1 MRILRTLLIGLVILW
16 GLLALLV
23 RTATPFMVEYRGQL
37 ASQLSE
43 QLGAPVTI
51 GDLRAR
57 WYGLHPLLEIHDIV
71 VGRTSERLHIGRA
84 TLDLSAKDWLFGSL
98 LDALRITVERMQLT
112 LVREASGQVRL
123 EGFGPLFQGSGLPLP
138 RRLHLVDTQVVW
150 VDRRANTPPVSIDD
164 VDLVAVRRDAS
175 LRLRGSLDT
184 RAGRAD
190 LWARV
195 HGSLTSTDWRGESY
209 LRVDGLD
216 IARFFAP
223 YIPRSYGLRGMDVDL
238 ESWTDWQAAAPT
250 HSQGRV
256 EIRGL
261 DLRPAPAD
269 GGPLQVAQ
277 AAGQFTFD
285 RDANGWRAGLHELQL
300 TASGRPW
307 PLGDLA
313 LASAPLPAG
322 GHRIRA
328 AADFLRIQDVIDI
341 LEVRQPWPG
350 LHEALAGLRPRGEL
364 RNLRLQAVLAPGRT
378 EWRAMADFEGIA
390 AEPSG
395 GIPGVDGLRGRLH
408 LQPDH
413 LRLELASRDA
423 VVHLPQLF
431 REPLALRALDGR
443 LDLLLHDGGWRLHSH
458 RIRAD
463 GPDIATRTRIDLRAH
478 AGRRPWIDLQT
489 DFHDADAALVKRYFP
504 AGVLGEGLL
513 SWLDRAFVSGRVR
526 SGTALLHGPL
536 QDFPFE
542 TSRNGTFRTA
552 FAVEELVL
560 DYHPEWPQL
569 EQLDANVVFH
579 GSEVTIEA
587 DSGRIYDSRVTD
599 TRAHIASL
607 RPPNGIEIQGQVEGP
622 LQDILKLLQE
632 DALRE
637 RFGEFAAAMR
647 GTGETRLALDFT
659 APLSTDGPRSLDGR
673 LHFDD
678 ATLALTA
685 WDLVLDRVRGELDF
699 TLDGLSAKGVSGRAL
714 RAPVTLDVLS
724 TSEGA
729 TRIRTRGTFTVPNI
743 ARQLPSLPLQT
754 AGGKAAFVV
763 DVDLPADRT
772 AGDSPTLLTV
782 SSDLR
787 GMNIDLPAPI
797 GKTAAESRSL
807 TVSVPLGGDAAPGS
821 LNYAGEVSAAFS
833 GDGQRVDLAFG
844 DAATLGTDLGIRV
857 SGRLRQLDLSAWRS
871 AIANLPIG
879 DPGDTPPLRVDLE
892 IDRLLAEPL
901 AIERLQLRLARRAG
915 IWWGAA
921 EAPDIA
927 GSFRFAQA
935 RPDSPLRVDLARL
948 HLRVP
953 VAEQGASPTVDTDT
967 QRGPNPADLPDLA
980 LGIADLR
987 INQAELGRLNLVA
1000 QRAPEGLRITELSLH
1015 DGQAELEGHGS
1026 WSSAGGRFSTH
1037 VQGEATTEGLGDL
1050 LVGLGYS
1057 RQVEG
1062 ADGNFRFDLSWPGNP
1077 MQARRATLQG
1087 KLGLDIGAGRLVE
1100 LDPGVTRVVGL
1111 LNLNALTRRLRLD
1124 FRDVYKKGYSF
1135 DRISGNFRFDTGK
1148 ARTEDLSVLG
1158 PTGSIDLRGSADL
1171 IEGTLAQQV
1180 TVTPKLDATL
1190 PIAGALAGGPV
1201 AGVAVLMAQQ
1211 VLTKQVDNITRF
1223 EYEVN
1228 GPWERPD
1235 IVQLDTGGTLSKIY
1249 KQMKRGAGP
1258 TPSVDGDIGVPTPN
1272 APAEDSTAR
1281 AASASAP
1288 APADREAV
1296 ARPTEARDPARDAGS
1311 KMPRPLRG
1319 LMDLLEKGEPHGA
1332 DLPGEVD

>member
-1 MRILRTLLIGLVILW
+1 LRILRTLLIGLVILW

-37 ASQLSE
+37 ASELSV
-43 QLGAPVTI
+43 QLGATVAI
-51 GDLRAR
+51 GDLKAR
-57 WYGLHPLLEIHDIV
+57 WYGLHPLLEIYDVV
-71 VGRTSERLHIGRA
+71 VGRAGERLHIGRA
-84 TLDLSAKDWLFGSL
+84 TVDVSAKEWLFGSL
-98 LDALRITVERMQLT
+98 LDALRITIERMQLT

-123 EGFGPLFQGSGLPLP
+123 EGFGPLFEGSGLRLP

-150 VDRRANTPPVSIDD
+150 IDRRANTPPVSIDD
-164 VDLVAVRRDAS
+164 VDLVVVRRDSS
-175 LRLRGSLDT
+175 LRLRGSLDSE
-184 RAGRAD
+184 AGRAD

-216 IARFFAP
+216 VARFFAP
-223 YIPRSYGLRGMDVDL
+223 YIPHSYGLRGMDLDL

-250 HSQGRV
+250 HTQGRV

-261 DLRPAPAD
+261 DLQPAPAD
-269 GGPLQVAQ
+269 GGPLRIAR

-285 RDANGWRAGLHELQL
+285 RDADGWRAGLHDLQL
-300 TASGRPW
+300 TTHGRPW

-313 LASAPLPAG
+313 LAAAPLPAG

-328 AADFLRIQDVIDI
+328 AADYLRIQDVIDI
-341 LEVRQPWPG
+341 LEVRQPWPD
-350 LHEALAGLRPRGEL
+350 LHEPLAALRPRGEL
-364 RNLRLQAVLAPGRT
+364 HNLRLQAVLAPDRT
-378 EWRAMADFEGIA
+378 DWRATTDFEGIA

-395 GIPGVDGLRGRLH
+395 RIPGFDRLRGRLH

-413 LRLELASRDA
+413 LRLELASSDA
-423 VVHLPQLF
+423 IVHMPRLF
-431 REPLALRALDGR
+431 REPLALQTLDGR
-443 LDLLLHDGGWRLHSH
+443 VDLLLHDGGWRLHSH
-458 RIRAD
+458 QIQAD
-463 GPDIATRTRIDLRAH
+463 ARDIATRTRIDLRVH
-478 AGRRPWIDLQT
+478 TGRRPWIDLQT
-489 DFHDADAALVKRYFP
+489 DFRDADAALVKRYFP
-504 AGVLGEGLL
+504 AGILSEGLL
-513 SWLDRAFVSGRVR
+513 RWLDRAFVSGRVR

-542 TSRNGTFRTA
+542 TSHTGIFRTA
-552 FAVEELVL
+552 FAVDDMVL
-560 DYHPEWPQL
+560 DYSPGWPPI
-569 EQLDANVVFH
+569 EQLDAQVVFH
-579 GSEVTIEA
+579 GGQVTIEA
-587 DSGRIYDSRVTD
+587 DSGKIYDSRITD

-607 RPPNGIEIQGQVEGP
+607 RPPNGIEIQGQIDGP
-622 LQDILKLLQE
+622 LEDILQVLQE
-632 DALRE
+632 DALRQ
-637 RFGEFAAAMR
+637 RFGKFAAAMR
-647 GTGETRLALDFT
+647 GAGETRLALNFI
-659 APLSTDGPRSLDGR
+659 APLSEDGPRSLDGK

-678 ATLALTA
+678 ATLALTD

-699 TLDGLSAKGVSGRAL
+699 TLDGLSAEGISGRAL

-729 TRIRTRGTFTVPNI
+729 TRIRTQGTFTVPNI
-743 ARQLPSLPLQT
+743 ARHLPNLPLQT
-754 AGGKAAFVV
+754 VGGKAAFVV

-772 AGDSPTLLTV
+772 VDDSAALLTV
-782 SSDLR
+782 RSDLE
-787 GMNIDLPAPI
+787 GINIDLPAPI

-807 TVSVPLGGDAAPGS
+807 TVSVPLGGHTATGTLD
-821 LNYAGEVSAAFS
+821 YAGELSAAFS
-833 GDGQRVDLAFG
+833 GDAQRVDLAFG
-844 DAATLGTDLGIRV
+844 DSATLGPDRGIRV
-857 SGRLRQLDLSAWRS
+857 SGRLQQLDLSAWRN
-871 AIANLPIG
+871 AIASLSIG
-879 DPGDTPPLRVDLE
+879 ERGDTPPLNVDLE

-901 AIERLQLRLARRAG
+901 AIDRLKLRLARRAG

-935 RPDSPLRVDLARL
+935 RPDTPMRVDLARL
-948 HLRVP
+948 YLRVP
-953 VAEQGASPTVDTDT
+953 VAEQGAPPMADTDT
-967 QRGPNPADLPDLA
+967 QRGPDPADLPGLT

-1000 QRAPEGLRITELSLH
+1000 RRAPEGLRISELSLH
-1015 DGQAELEGHGS
+1015 DGQVALEGHGS
-1026 WSSAGGRFSTH
+1026 WSSAGGSFSTH
-1037 VQGEATTEGLGDL
+1037 VQGEATTGGLGDL
-1050 LVGLGYS
+1050 LVDLGYS

-1062 ADGNFRFDLSWPGNP
+1062 ADGDFRFDLSWPGNP
-1077 MQARRATLQG
+1077 MQGRRPTLQG
-1087 KLGLDIGAGRLVE
+1087 TLGLDIGAGRLVE

-1135 DRISGNFRFDTGK
+1135 DRISGNFRFGNGE
-1148 ARTEDLSVLG
+1148 ARTDDLSVLG

-1171 IEGTLAQQV
+1171 IGGTLAQQV

-1211 VLTKQVDNITRF
+1211 VLTKQVDDITRF

-1228 GPWERPD
+1228 GPWESPD

-1258 TPSVDGDIGVPTPN
+1258 APSGDEDIGVPTPN
-1272 APAEDSTAR
+1272 APPEDSTAR
-1281 AASASAP
+1281 TAP
-1288 APADREAV
+1288 ALPPDEREAV
-1296 ARPTEARDPARDAGS
+1296 ARPMAAGDPAGDAGS
-1311 KMPRPLRG
+1311 KIPRPLRG
-1319 LMDLLEKGEPHGA
+1319 LMDLLEKGEPYGA